1 MRATEQ
7 ARRPIAANATKE
19 PSVLRSASASLC
31 QGARHNSHKAR
42 GCQVPSLRAEP
53 RIQGT
58 KTQTHLVHLL
68 TIVASVLLRRLHTR
82 AHAHAQPYMHVH
94 THAHTPCLPVGRVP
108 ELAHDEGRCNLPITQ
123 SFSLFSPGPSPP
135 TARACSTALAPQH
148 GSAGWDQDGAAG
160 EGMGGSRQVGDAVE
174 GGSSRA
180 WGGFRIK
187 G

>member
-148 GSAGWDQDGAAG
+148 GSAGWA
-160 EGMGGSRQVGDAVE
+160 
-174 GGSSRA
+174 
-180 WGGFRIK
+180 
-187 G
+187 